1 MTFRISSIENW
12 YQQRVPHFSLWSKI
26 EFKHGSRTDCSD
38 KAHVLEHFFTFWHFK
53 KNSSFVFEVST
64 SLCCAQREVPWCAIP
79 LDCYLHSLFKISIT
93 FLPRDGFQC
102 WTKLFMFTTNL
113 PVLTSSC
120 PATRYS
126 KPGLRI
132 GQVQPLF
139 VHDSGYNVRFPRK
152 IFNLVDFKTF
162 LTFTLTSAWE
172 PLSWADKIFIF
183 ST

>member
-1 MTFRISSIENW
+1 MVRQGPWNRTFLYILALKKKASSLI
-12 YQQRVPHFSLWSKI
+12 
-26 EFKHGSRTDCSD
+26 
-38 KAHVLEHFFTFWHFK
+38 
-53 KNSSFVFEVST
+53 FEVSL
-64 SLCCAQREVPWCAIP
+64 SLRLCCAHREVPLCATP
-79 LDCYLHSLFKISIT
+79 FDCYLHSLFKISMT

-102 WTKLFMFTTNL
+102 WTKLFIFTTSF

-139 VHDSGYNVRFPRK
+139 VQDSGYNVRFPRK

-162 LTFTLTSAWE
+162 LIFTLTSA
-172 PLSWADKIFIF
+172 
-183 ST
+183 